1 MCGHLSN
8 YLFLFM
14 FFTHVQDCRYRHL
27 LVDGLILSPVFV
39 YKTPLG
45 VLPTR
50 LREQTVTFLETTL
63 NCAFKVH
70 NAEKGPEEQCR
81 SSAESAGTHMPPFA
95 QAPPSG
101 SNSQPQKYALYHEC
115 PSPRLHG

>member
-1 MCGHLSN
+1 MGIYLT
-8 YLFLFM
+8 LFLFM
-14 FFTHVQDCRYRHL
+14 FFTHVQDCRYQHL

-50 LREQTVTFLETTL
+50 LREQTVTFLETTF

-70 NAEKGPEEQCR
+70 KAEKSPEEHCR
-81 SSAESAGTHMPPFA
+81 SSAESAGMYML
-95 QAPPSG
+95 PSG
-101 SNSQPQKYALYHEC
+101 SNSQPQKYVLYHEC
-115 PSPRLHG
+115 PSPRLQG